1 MATRYE
7 KGGEVLRRSRQAMI
21 GTVKRAFK
29 PSNRSLIRELVAS
42 DFKMRYQGSILGYLW
57 SLLRPLLLFLVLYIV
72 FTKVIPLG
80 KDIPHYPAY
89 LLLGIVV
96 WTFFIEATT
105 SGMNSITGRG
115 DLIRKVNIPKYTIV
129 IATTLSAFVN
139 FSLNLTIVILF
150 MIINGVAFRPE
161 MIWAIPII
169 AEVVVLALGLSFLL
183 AAMFVRFRDI
193 SHIWDVILQILFY
206 AIPIIYP
213 LTLPPQRIR
222 EIISLNPM
230 TQILQDLRSVVITSD
245 TLTPTEVFQSQF
257 LGRVLPVLIVI
268 AIAVIAGLYFR
279 RRSRYFAEEL

>member
-1 MATRYE
+1 
-7 KGGEVLRRSRQAMI
+7 
-21 GTVKRAFK
+21 
-29 PSNRSLIRELVAS
+29 
-42 DFKMRYQGSILGYLW
+42 
-57 SLLRPLLLFLVLYIV
+57 LRPLLLFLVLYIV

-80 KDIPHYPAY
+80 KDVPHYPAY
-89 LLLGIVV
+89 LLLGIVA

-105 SGMNSITGRG
+105 SGMNAITGRG

-139 FSLNLTIVILF
+139 FSLNMAIVIIF
-150 MIINGVAFRPE
+150 MIVNGVAFRPE

-169 AEVVVLALGLSFLL
+169 AELVVLALGLSFLL
-183 AAMFVRFRDI
+183 AALFVRFRDI

-206 AIPIIYP
+206 AVPIIYP
-213 LTLPPQRIR
+213 LTLPPQHIR

-230 TQILQDLRSVVITSD
+230 TQILQDLRSVTITRV

-268 AIAVIAGLYFR
+268 TIAVVAALYFR